1 METPPVRSALPS
13 IQLRHQLS
21 CQEQQTSHILASWS
35 GLESCFCHENRQNR
49 LIRVDYFF
57 FLGHFLEL
65 QEVLGVCSWQPAGL
79 RVLAV
84 VRCSRTVTFAH
95 GWACACVPSQP
106 SLTFPVCAGAF
117 SGEPPATAT
126 TAGALT
132 PTASRGPISGVAG
145 RYGSESVHAVQC
157 AAWLRVWLRDCCL
170 GLICCHRRPATAMYA
185 C

>member
-1 METPPVRSALPS
+1 M
-13 IQLRHQLS
+13 
-21 CQEQQTSHILASWS
+21 
-35 GLESCFCHENRQNR
+35 
-49 LIRVDYFF
+49 
-57 FLGHFLEL
+57 
-65 QEVLGVCSWQPAGL
+65 CSWQPAGL

-170 GLICCHRRPATAMYA
+170 GLICATADLPLPCTPADASCCA
-185 C
+185 CLPRDPLTTSGVIARAGHRQTTSTSSWDAPPRK